1 MCNLPEVETLI
12 GEAGDYARLICL
24 AMDDEAR
31 RCDANKQAM
40 SRAALRIE
48 DLSKRALH
56 LLDDLRSKA

>member
-1 MCNLPEVETLI
+1 MCNLPEAETLI

-24 AMDDEAR
+24 ALDDEAG
-31 RCDANKQAM
+31 RCDANKQAI

-56 LLDDLRSKA
+56 LLDDLRLKA